1 MKQYTTTA
9 ACKEC
14 SGDGFIEV
22 ESMPVRT
29 SYNDAPEPYLESE
42 PCENSNGTGEIE
54 VWDVGFDE

>member
-1 MKQYTTTA
+1 MKQYRITV

-29 SYNDAPEPYLESE
+29 SYNDAPEPYFESE
-42 PCENSNGTGEIE
+42 PCDNCNGSGEIE
-54 VWDVGFDE
+54 VWDVDFDE